1 MTYQE
6 IKDRL
11 SKCEITLEKLKNGT
25 HSDKD
30 VKLKT
35 EKLELLRESY
45 LKLLKE
51 ADKGVIYT
59 DDEKKAKDLADDG
72 ANVKLTIKE
81 RLKEQEGVKFSI
93 EETKAIAK
101 KIGQA
106 VAKAINTV
114 GDEIGHMKAK
124 NIEENSFEIYV
135 EYKNDAEDQF
145 SFYIVDDTLHLVDF
159 SFDKEISDV
168 GVKPSGEALVNVDVV
183 ANELVKHFKS
193 MNEDEEEDAKND
205 ADYEAGWHDD
215 PRMDEAP
222 EGMYYIKIPKDAA
235 SQNKAQVIFDD
246 LYGIKYEI
254 NDDPEGIVMY
264 FKKEDFNPGVI
275 DDLEG
280 DGVQILDTNVPMNEG
295 ETDDYKY
302 KGKHQGSNYKWPMSQ
317 ATKDRKEADKLNRK
331 DEDVDVGHQDDE
343 PDMLQATAFET
354 AQYAAKL
361 VKKLQKYDNFDGEV
375 DFPNWWQSKLILAKD
390 YMQKAYHYL
399 DSEEKQP
406 AIDQLALEEEV
417 NERLRFLSPEKQKA
431 NDAKFDK
438 RMALLKALE
447 KGIELHKAGKIS
459 DEDLHNL
466 KLKAGTICA
475 DSKFKKE
482 ELDENRF
489 LAASMEDLE
498 QVIRNLAHTG
508 EMSEDEAIE
517 LAIRKLE
524 AMLDGRD
531 DMDEGR
537 KDNDALFP
545 DNPRLPEIKKLA
557 DKIVSMVKAE
567 AAKGEL
573 GYIKTMEEIRYQQED
588 DFERTPEW
596 NKAKGIRA
604 DFDDYGSGTNEGL
617 AKTQKA
623 HGLVVAKMK
632 ELAKQYKAGNT
643 SVVDQLKDLTA
654 KKKQLEK
661 QLEKDVAGKNRNQQL
676 DTNINEG
683 RGDMDT
689 IVGVIEDRAS
699 DSGFDVQDEAIEV
712 IEGIADHFKLGE
724 VQFEY
729 QNEAQLNEQATCCGR
744 CGRVHVKGTKCK
756 TPYLKGKD
764 HCRNN

>member
-11 SKCEITLEKLKNGT
+11 SKCETTLEKLKNVT
-25 HSDKD
+25 HLDKD

-72 ANVKLTIKE
+72 ANVKLTVKE
-81 RLKEQEGVKFSI
+81 RLKEQEGIKFSI

-101 KIGQA
+101 KVGQA

-124 NIEENSFEIYV
+124 NIEENSFEIYI

-168 GVKPSGEALVNVDVV
+168 GVKPSGEAVVNVDVV

-193 MNEDEEEDAKND
+193 LNETEVS
-205 ADYEAGWHDD
+205 
-215 PRMDEAP
+215 EAP
-222 EGMYYIKIPKDAA
+222 EGKHYIKVESTELMEALGILEEAFADTPEIKFELNDPDTIYVHGADTADMHDAVEELQ
-235 SQNKAQVIFDD
+235 QN
-246 LYGIKYEI
+246 GI
-254 NDDPEGIVMY
+254 IVD
-264 FKKEDFNPGVI
+264 ETSID
-275 DDLEG
+275 DDLEEG
-280 DGVQILDTNVPMNEG
+280 DEENTPAIDRMYNSDDWVKAQQDAQENKEVDTVG
-295 ETDDYKY
+295 GD
-302 KGKHQGSNYKWPMSQ
+302 
-317 ATKDRKEADKLNRK
+317 L
-331 DEDVDVGHQDDE
+331 DVGHQDDE
-343 PDMLQATAFET
+343 PNMLKKDLYDVIT
-354 AQYAAKL
+354 YAAKL
-361 VKKLQKYDNFDGEV
+361 YKQLDKYDQQDGEV
-375 DFPNWWQSKLILAKD
+375 DFPHWWQKKVTLARE
-390 YMQKAYHYL
+390 YMSAAQHYL
-399 DSEEKQP
+399 EGEEKQP

-431 NDAKFDK
+431 NDAKFEK

-466 KLKAGTICA
+466 KLKAGTISA

-482 ELDENRF
+482 NASAEEEEKFHKKLDTLVHNTFGKRKEEMDENRF

-596 NKAKGIRA
+596 NKAKGIRS
-604 DFDDYGSGTNEGL
+604 DFDDYGSGTNEGI

-623 HGLVVAKMK
+623 HSLVVAKMK
-632 ELAKQYKAGNT
+632 ELAKQYKAGDT
-643 SVVDQLKDLTA
+643 SVIPQLKDLTA

-661 QLEKDVAGKNRNQQL
+661 QLEKDVAGKNKNQQL
-676 DTNINEG
+676 DTSVEEEYKGKHQGSNYRWPMSKATKDRKDADVAAQATKKKPLQEG
-683 RGDMDT
+683 
-689 IVGVIEDRAS
+689 ES
-699 DSGFDVQDEAIEV
+699 
-712 IEGIADHFKLGE
+712 
-724 VQFEY
+724 
-729 QNEAQLNEQATCCGR
+729 TCCGK
-744 CGRVHVKGTKCK
+744 CGRKHVKGTKCK

>member
-11 SKCEITLEKLKNGT
+11 SKCETTLEKLKNVT
-25 HSDKD
+25 HLDKD

-72 ANVKLTIKE
+72 ANVKLTVKE
-81 RLKEQEGVKFSI
+81 RLKEQEGIKFSI

-101 KIGQA
+101 KVGQA

-124 NIEENSFEIYV
+124 NIEENSFEIYI

-168 GVKPSGEALVNVDVV
+168 GVKPSGEAVVNVDVV

-193 MNEDEEEDAKND
+193 LNETEVS
-205 ADYEAGWHDD
+205 
-215 PRMDEAP
+215 EAP
-222 EGMYYIKIPKDAA
+222 EGKHYIKVESTELMEALGILEEAFADTPEIKFELNDPDTIYVHGADTADMHDAVEELQ
-235 SQNKAQVIFDD
+235 QN
-246 LYGIKYEI
+246 GI
-254 NDDPEGIVMY
+254 IVD
-264 FKKEDFNPGVI
+264 ETSID
-275 DDLEG
+275 DDLEEG
-280 DGVQILDTNVPMNEG
+280 DEENTPAIDRMYNSDDWVKAQQDAQENKEVDTVG
-295 ETDDYKY
+295 GD
-302 KGKHQGSNYKWPMSQ
+302 
-317 ATKDRKEADKLNRK
+317 L
-331 DEDVDVGHQDDE
+331 DVGHQDDE
-343 PDMLQATAFET
+343 PNMLKKDLYDVIT
-354 AQYAAKL
+354 YAAKL
-361 VKKLQKYDNFDGEV
+361 YKQLDKYDQQDGEV
-375 DFPNWWQSKLILAKD
+375 DFPHWWQKKVTLARE
-390 YMQKAYHYL
+390 YMSAAQHYL
-399 DSEEKQP
+399 EGEEKQP

-431 NDAKFDK
+431 NDAKFEK

-447 KGIELHKAGKIS
+447 KGIEFHKAGKIS

-466 KLKAGTICA
+466 KLKAGTISA

-482 ELDENRF
+482 NASAEEEEKFHKKLDTLVHNTFGKRKEEMDENRF

-596 NKAKGIRA
+596 NKAKGIRS
-604 DFDDYGSGTNEGL
+604 DFDDYGSGTNEGI

-623 HGLVVAKMK
+623 HSLVVAKMK
-632 ELAKQYKAGNT
+632 ELAKQYKAGDT
-643 SVVDQLKDLTA
+643 SVIPQLKDLTA

-661 QLEKDVAGKNRNQQL
+661 QLEKDVAGKNKNQQL
-676 DTNINEG
+676 DTSVEEEYKGKHQGSNYRWPMSKATKDRKDADVAAQATKKKPLQEG
-683 RGDMDT
+683 
-689 IVGVIEDRAS
+689 ES
-699 DSGFDVQDEAIEV
+699 
-712 IEGIADHFKLGE
+712 
-724 VQFEY
+724 
-729 QNEAQLNEQATCCGR
+729 TCCGK
-744 CGRVHVKGTKCK
+744 CGRKHVKGTKCK

>member
-11 SKCEITLEKLKNGT
+11 SKCETTLEKLKNVT
-25 HSDKD
+25 HLDKD

-72 ANVKLTIKE
+72 ANVKLTVKE
-81 RLKEQEGVKFSI
+81 RLKEQEGIKFSI

-101 KIGQA
+101 KVGQA

-124 NIEENSFEIYV
+124 NIEENSFEIYI

-168 GVKPSGEALVNVDVV
+168 GVKPSGEAVVNVDVV

-193 MNEDEEEDAKND
+193 LNETEVS
-205 ADYEAGWHDD
+205 
-215 PRMDEAP
+215 EAP
-222 EGMYYIKIPKDAA
+222 EGKHYIKVESTELMEALGILEEAFADTPEIKFELNDPDTIYVHGADTADMHDAVEELQ
-235 SQNKAQVIFDD
+235 QN
-246 LYGIKYEI
+246 GI
-254 NDDPEGIVMY
+254 IVD
-264 FKKEDFNPGVI
+264 ETSID
-275 DDLEG
+275 DDLEEG
-280 DGVQILDTNVPMNEG
+280 DEENTPAIDRMYNSDDWVKAQQDAQENKEVDTVG
-295 ETDDYKY
+295 GD
-302 KGKHQGSNYKWPMSQ
+302 
-317 ATKDRKEADKLNRK
+317 L
-331 DEDVDVGHQDDE
+331 DVGHQDDE
-343 PDMLQATAFET
+343 PNMLKKDLYDVIT
-354 AQYAAKL
+354 YAAKL
-361 VKKLQKYDNFDGEV
+361 YKQLDKYDQQDGEV
-375 DFPNWWQSKLILAKD
+375 DFPHWWQKKVTLARE
-390 YMQKAYHYL
+390 YMSAAQHYL
-399 DSEEKQP
+399 EGEEKQP

-431 NDAKFDK
+431 NDAKFEK

-447 KGIELHKAGKIS
+447 KGIEFHKAGKIS

-466 KLKAGTICA
+466 KLKAGTISA

-482 ELDENRF
+482 NASAEEEEKFHKKLDTLVHNTFGKRKEEMDENRF

-596 NKAKGIRA
+596 NKAKGIRS
-604 DFDDYGSGTNEGL
+604 DFDDYGSGTNEGI

-623 HGLVVAKMK
+623 HSLVVAKMK
-632 ELAKQYKAGNT
+632 ELAKQYKAGDT
-643 SVVDQLKDLTA
+643 SVIPQLKDLTA
-654 KKKQLEK
+654 KKKQLEI
-661 QLEKDVAGKNRNQQL
+661 QLEKDVAGKNKNQQL
-676 DTNINEG
+676 DTSVEEEYKGKHQGSNYRWPMSKATKDRKDADVAAQATKKKPLQEG
-683 RGDMDT
+683 
-689 IVGVIEDRAS
+689 ES
-699 DSGFDVQDEAIEV
+699 
-712 IEGIADHFKLGE
+712 
-724 VQFEY
+724 
-729 QNEAQLNEQATCCGR
+729 TCCGK
-744 CGRVHVKGTKCK
+744 CGRKHVKGTKCK